1 MAKAKV
7 KGITISNWEK
17 MVADNDEV
25 HVFESNGDTFEVTIS
40 PTISWEQ
47 SAEIVDYVT
56 RVVFDDETGDYHPE
70 VKEALFRAQVLEKY
84 AHFSMPKSF
93 DKMYYLVYA
102 TDAYDHVLQ
111 LVNANQVEHLREA
124 IDEAIDYRLGI
135 LANGI
140 QAEIQRVMDSFQT
153 FNENAESIFKKV
165 DTDDIGT
172 FIKKVSEMPEGL
184 DEEKVVQLVHAANS
198 EKKEKPDGE

>member
-1 MAKAKV
+1 MAKAKA
-7 KGITISNWEK
+7 KGVTISNWEK
-17 MVADNDEV
+17 MVVDNDEV
-25 HVFESNGDTFEVTIS
+25 HVFEISGDTFEITIS

-111 LVNANQVEHLREA
+111 LVNTNQVEHLREA

-153 FNENAESIFKKV
+153 FNENAESIFEKV

-184 DEEKVVQLVHAANS
+184 DEEKVVQLVHAANKGNA
-198 EKKEKPDGE
+198 EE

>member
-1 MAKAKV
+1 MAKAKA

-17 MVADNDEV
+17 MVVDKEEL
-25 HVFESNGDTFEVTIS
+25 HTFENNGNMFEVTVS

-47 SAEIVDYVT
+47 AAEIVEYVI

-70 VKEALFRAQVLEKY
+70 VKEPLFRAQVLEKY

-93 DKMYYLVYA
+93 DKIYYLVYA

-111 LVNANQVEHLREA
+111 LVNTNQVEHLREA

-153 FNENAESIFKKV
+153 FNENAESIFEKV

-184 DEEKVVQLVHAANS
+184 DEEKVVQLVHAANR